1 MEHIKEFSELTLQ
14 KINQSGEFYVYGL
27 IDPRNNRLF
36 YIGKGTGNRVFQ
48 HVVESS
54 KNPESEKEKLQTIN
68 CIETSGQHVKH
79 ILINWGLSEEE
90 AFASEASLINLMNYI
105 SDIQLSNIVAGHH
118 TNGCLSVEEIEKIYG
133 AELLNIRDVC
143 HKILVIKV
151 NKLYNR
157 QMSSKEVYDI
167 VRGVWR
173 ANISKAKQVEY
184 VLGVYN
190 NLVVA
195 CYKPDRWYTVSDI
208 DIERLPKHIKKDD
221 LDNIQKRVLFECDN
235 ITALDN
241 NQIFY
246 LNKSIEQLGYI
257 QKSQNP
263 IVYINV

>member
-1 MEHIKEFSELTLQ
+1 MEYITGFSELTLQ
-14 KINQSGEFYVYGL
+14 KINQAGEYYVYGL
-27 IDPRNNRLF
+27 IDPRNDRLF
-36 YIGKGTGNRVFQ
+36 YIGKGTGNRVFH

-68 CIETSGQHVKH
+68 SIEASGQHVKH
-79 ILINWGLSEEE
+79 ILINWGLSEAE

-105 SDIQLSNIVAGHH
+105 SDIHLSNIVAGHH
-118 TNGCLSVEEIEKIYG
+118 TNGCLSVEEIEKVYG
-133 AELLNIRDVC
+133 AELLNIDEII

-151 NKLYNR
+151 NKLYNHH
-157 QMSSKEVYDI
+157 MSSKEVYDV

-173 ANISKAKQVEY
+173 ANISKVKQVEY

-190 NLVVA
+190 NLIVA

-208 DIERLPKHIKKDD
+208 DIEKLPQHINKDD
-221 LDNIQKRVLFECDN
+221 LDNIQRRVLFECDN
-235 ITALDN
+235 ITSLDE

-263 IVYINV
+263 IIYINI